1 MKALRVVLLLSFAA
15 TQSLFWVDCCCGSF
29 CTAKNACTP
38 EEAST
43 EDSHEEA
50 CFHLEP
56 QSDLTPAPV
65 EAFHIPVAFE
75 SDLSDLFETA
85 VFVPVVRLSHTL
97 DPGLLPAPPLHLRL
111 RVLLI

>member
-1 MKALRVVLLLSFAA
+1 MRTLRLALLLSFAV

-38 EEAST
+38 AEVPAEE
-43 EDSHEEA
+43 SHDEA

-56 QSDLTPAPV
+56 QNDLTPAPV
-65 EAFHIPVAFE
+65 EAFHIPVAFSAE
-75 SDLSDLFETA
+75 LPELFESL
-85 VFVPVVRLSHTL
+85 VFESEFRSSHTL
-97 DPGLLPAPPLHLRL
+97 DPGLLSAPPLHLRC